1 MMNIIQFPTVRLS
14 IFTREP
20 AGTQRATHC
29 IPWYMLYDFD
39 KKITLNLNR
48 VTKITDRCTMYE
60 IRNTFLKYPSTSA
73 LRTELK
79 EEVP

>member
-39 KKITLNLNR
+39 KKITLYLNR
-48 VTKITDRCTMYE
+48 VTKNNRQMYNVCNKKHLPKISQHICTK
-60 IRNTFLKYPSTSA
+60 N
-73 LRTELK
+73 
-79 EEVP
+79 